1 MDKKD
6 KTPAECIAALR
17 RRNHLSQEALA
28 EKLHVTRQ
36 AVSRWEHGETMP
48 NPETMRAL
56 AALFDVTIDRLYGAP
71 VWEGIDGNAVF
82 RSYSETAVG
91 GESGGNSFCGNSH
104 EKERNNMNGG
114 KMKKLRIGVFG
125 GARGRTMIGVLLH
138 HPDAELVAVCDKYTP
153 LLEEAQKTAKENG
166 TEIAVFEHFDDFIR
180 YDMDAVVLANYAN
193 EHAVYAVKCLRAG
206 KHVLSEVLPCETM
219 AQAVEL
225 IETVEE
231 TGLVYAYAENYCYM
245 THTFEMWRRYRT
257 GEMGMAMYGEGEYI
271 HDCSSIWPQ
280 ITYGERSHWRN
291 RMFPTFYCTHSLG
304 PLITITGLRP
314 VSVVGFE
321 MPQSKDMLA
330 LGAVSSAG
338 VEMVTLE
345 NGAVMKS
352 VHGNLKREPGS
363 INYELY
369 CEKGMMETGRL
380 SPLQPLNVYKEGESR
395 CHGDWE
401 QYAPEPQIA
410 ADAAKNYAT
419 HGGSDFY
426 PTHFFIEK
434 ILGRP
439 DGAWSIDVYTA
450 VDMGICGILAYRS
463 ILAGN
468 VPVRVPNLRNKE
480 ERDAWRADNACCT
493 PEIAGE
499 QLLPRT
505 SHGDVELPDSV
516 YEHVRRLWLDGKNA

>member
-1 MDKKD
+1 MESEKKN
-6 KTPAECIAALR
+6 PGQIIAALR
-17 RRNHLSQEALA
+17 RSKNLSQESLA

-36 AVSRWEHGETMP
+36 AVSRWENGETMP
-48 NPETMRAL
+48 NPETMRTL
-56 AALFDVTIDRLYGAP
+56 SVLFGVTIDTLFGMP
-71 VWEGIDGNAVF
+71 VWEGIDGDSVF
-82 RSYSETAVG
+82 RSYTAKTEET
-91 GESGGNSFCGNSH
+91 H
-104 EKERNNMNGG
+104 IKETDT
-114 KMKKLRIGVFG
+114 MKENQKLRIGVFG
-125 GARGRTMIGVLLH
+125 GARGKTMISVLLH
-138 HPDAELVAVCDKYTP
+138 HPDAQLVAVCDKYVP
-153 LLEEAQKTAKENG
+153 LLEEAKQTAHDCG
-166 TEIAVFEHFDDFIR
+166 TEIAVFENFDDFIR

-193 EHAVYAVKCLRAG
+193 EHAVYAVRCLRAG

-225 IETVEE
+225 IETVEQ

-257 GEMGMAMYGEGEYI
+257 GELGMAMYGEGEYI
-271 HDCSSIWPQ
+271 HDCSAIWPR
-280 ITYGERSHWRN
+280 ITYGERNHWRN
-291 RMFPTFYCTHSLG
+291 RMFPTFYCTHSIG
-304 PLITITGLRP
+304 PLITITGMRP
-314 VSVVGFE
+314 IRVVGFE
-321 MPQSKDMLA
+321 MPLSKDMMGVG
-330 LGAVSSAG
+330 GAPSAG

-380 SPLQPLNVYKEGESR
+380 SPLQPLNLYKEGERR
-395 CHGDWE
+395 CVGAWE
-401 QYAPEPQIA
+401 QYAPQSDIA
-410 ADAAKNYAT
+410 AEAAKHYNG

-450 VDMGICGILAYRS
+450 VDMGICGILAYKS

-468 VPVRVPNLRNKE
+468 IPVDVPNLRNPG
-480 ERDAWRADNACCT
+480 ERDAWRTDNACCT
-493 PEIAGE
+493 PEIAGD
-499 QLLPRT
+499 QLL
-505 SHGDVELPDSV
+505 
-516 YEHVRRLWLDGKNA
+516 